1 MKLENL
7 NKDKESYKS
16 SLFSFMAISFSF
28 ICLFL
33 VPYLILILL
42 SIFSKQYLM
51 LYSLVFQIIVPC
63 RLFFLEL
70 LKKISILLEMLIKEY
85 WNCKNKNVRQEN
97 KEKV

>member
-1 MKLENL
+1 
-7 NKDKESYKS
+7 
-16 SLFSFMAISFSF
+16 MAISFSF